1 MEKCPVFFMALLA
14 ALACSRL
21 ESDDPYASLGLT
33 YGKNLSHDE
42 ICLGGKLENPYK
54 TINIQKACESLYPTR
69 ARVPVETT
77 DLYVRFLPA
86 DDEEF
91 AALEALGLDLVDHP
105 VDYEIIRDGD
115 WYHDPTLPEE
125 AITWQYSLVPK
136 DFDFPDIRYEILDEC
151 YLHEH
156 AASTKAAEGVDWAEV
171 ERRAYEI
178 SGNASLL
185 APRTRSGEESV
196 PSGRITLIDP
206 DADGGKPVGVEGV
219 RIFCNSFIRFDTA
232 VTDRD
237 GWYSM
242 KKGFSSE
249 VNYRMV
255 FKNDAGFSIGFNLLL
270 VPASVSTLGKAGPEG
285 VNMTVTS
292 DSEHKL
298 YTRCVVNKA
307 ARDYIRRCGEDDM
320 DLVAPPD
327 DIRIWIFNK
336 LNASSCIM
344 MHHGAVIDQG
354 RIAAFLGSWSVLVKI
369 FAPDITVGTAA
380 ADSFSDIYSTTTHE
394 MAHSSHYAQAGNGFW
409 DDYIYYILESFV
421 RQGDCYGDGNSE
433 MAGLCELG
441 EGWAYHIESKI
452 YQQRYGGAYPSFGC
466 GYWFKPQIFRYLDER
481 GISPSEQLEAMEED
495 VRTRDAF
502 RDRLMQMYPSRR
514 RVVEQ
519 VFNRYN

>member
-171 ERRAYEI
+171 ERRAYEV

-185 APRTRSGEESV
+185 APRTRSRE
-196 PSGRITLIDP
+196 
-206 DADGGKPVGVEGV
+206 
-219 RIFCNSFIRFDTA
+219 
-232 VTDRD
+232 
-237 GWYSM
+237 
-242 KKGFSSE
+242 
-249 VNYRMV
+249 
-255 FKNDAGFSIGFNLLL
+255 
-270 VPASVSTLGKAGPEG
+270 
-285 VNMTVTS
+285 
-292 DSEHKL
+292 
-298 YTRCVVNKA
+298 
-307 ARDYIRRCGEDDM
+307 
-320 DLVAPPD
+320 
-327 DIRIWIFNK
+327 
-336 LNASSCIM
+336 
-344 MHHGAVIDQG
+344 
-354 RIAAFLGSWSVLVKI
+354 
-369 FAPDITVGTAA
+369 
-380 ADSFSDIYSTTTHE
+380 
-394 MAHSSHYAQAGNGFW
+394 
-409 DDYIYYILESFV
+409 
-421 RQGDCYGDGNSE
+421 
-433 MAGLCELG
+433 
-441 EGWAYHIESKI
+441 
-452 YQQRYGGAYPSFGC
+452 
-466 GYWFKPQIFRYLDER
+466 
-481 GISPSEQLEAMEED
+481 
-495 VRTRDAF
+495 
-502 RDRLMQMYPSRR
+502 
-514 RVVEQ
+514 
-519 VFNRYN
+519 